1 MRQHSFFGH
10 VEYACTHHT
19 IISQFASS
27 WELAHVQKLTLKHDR
42 VKQIGI
48 LISNYNCLF
57 WLIVLGSFKSSWS
70 CTGLVIDR
78 PLRMGCISFP
88 TTPTAALLNV
98 PWGLLMSLLQ
108 LSVMLFQDWFKL
120 EPISLVLLAS
130 CILQQIIKTI
140 VSSKILSRLILRRG
154 DVHRT
159 TYWVAYKGEAWGGL
173 KSQQICCTWRA
184 PRCWGWPHPS
194 RRVIHPRTDTW
205 VGLPIAAH
213 SCWPHSS

>member
-1 MRQHSFFGH
+1 M
-10 VEYACTHHT
+10 EYWSRTT
-19 IISQFASS
+19 TVSS
-27 WELAHVQKLTLKHDR
+27 GW
-42 VKQIGI
+42 
-48 LISNYNCLF
+48 S
-57 WLIVLGSFKSSWS
+57 WLGSFKSSWS

-98 PWGLLMSLLQ
+98 PWGLLESLLQ
-108 LSVMLFQDWFKL
+108 LSLMLFQDWFKL

-130 CILQQIIKTI
+130 SILQQIIKTI

-159 TYWVAYKGEAWGGL
+159 TYAHSTNWVAYKGEAWGGL
-173 KSQQICCTWRA
+173 KSQQIYCTWRA

-194 RRVIHPRTDTW
+194 RRVIHPRTYTW
-205 VGLPIAAH
+205 VGLPTVAH